1 MGYQGVKEKKGK
13 TWEYTLERKQGK
25 ASKLSC

>member
-1 MGYQGVKEKKGK
+1 MGYQRVKQEKGK

-25 ASKLSC
+25 AKKLSC